1 MIAVDADGRTGI
13 NYGVYGVPETY
24 VIDKNG
30 VIVHK
35 HIGPVTREVLDQEI
49 LPLVRKLSS

>member
-1 MIAVDADGRTGI
+1 M
-13 NYGVYGVPETY
+13 
-24 VIDKNG
+24 IDKNG